1 MIKTFKEERCNSM
14 DSVKIDIPLSLLS
27 FPTLC
32 ILVSSDGN
40 YLNIDRHSKRPDK
53 QLGSG
58 DLYIHTWLVVL
69 ASEWPLDARP
79 FEKWPEIT
87 PMLNR
92 NRPSSPVYGRLLTQE
107 KSPLFF
113 LNRSIVRGLYKFFFN
128 VPCVFWIVILF
139 FFFWKGM

>member
-1 MIKTFKEERCNSM
+1 MV
-14 DSVKIDIPLSLLS
+14 SVKIDIPPPPLLS

-69 ASEWPLDARP
+69 AAEWPLDARP

-92 NRPSSPVYGRLLTQE
+92 NRPSSPVYGRLLTG
-107 KSPLFF
+107 KISY
-113 LNRSIVRGLYKFFFN
+113 LNHSIVRGLCNFFFY
-128 VPCVFWIVILF
+128 VPCVFFGLYLIF
-139 FFFWKGM
+139 FLIWKGK

>member
-1 MIKTFKEERCNSM
+1 MV
-14 DSVKIDIPLSLLS
+14 SVKIDIPPPPLLS

-69 ASEWPLDARP
+69 AAE
-79 FEKWPEIT
+79 
-87 PMLNR
+87 
-92 NRPSSPVYGRLLTQE
+92 
-107 KSPLFF
+107 
-113 LNRSIVRGLYKFFFN
+113 
-128 VPCVFWIVILF
+128 
-139 FFFWKGM
+139 